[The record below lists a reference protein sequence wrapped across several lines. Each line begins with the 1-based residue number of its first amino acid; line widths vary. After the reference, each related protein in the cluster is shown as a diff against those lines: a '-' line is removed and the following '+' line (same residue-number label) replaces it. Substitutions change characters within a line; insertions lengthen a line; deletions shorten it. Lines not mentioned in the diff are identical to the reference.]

1 MTTSEVK
8 EKMIYLLS
16 LVISRFVYFEGIVGR
31 EELLRTAGTIVA
43 SRLDMLSLNMVSE
56 VGRLGLVLT
65 LYTLPEAT
73 TQADHQG
80 LNGVCR
86 KNTKV

>member
-16 LVISRFVYFEGIVGR
+16 FVISRFVYFEGIVGG
-31 EELLRTAGTIVA
+31 EELLRTTGTTVA
-43 SRLDMLSLNMVSE
+43 SRLNMLSLNMVSE
-56 VGRLGLVLT
+56 VGRFCLVLT
-65 LYTLPEAT
+65 LYTLPEPT
-73 TQADHQG
+73 TKADHQG

-86 KNTKV
+86 KNT